1 MKRLLI
7 GMMSLM
13 LFLSIGAAQIP
24 ILAEEP
30 PDTISMET
38 LLPEDVLCS
47 PL

>member
-38 LLPEDVLCS
+38 LLPADILCS